1 MAKKTAQT
9 KQPATRNANK
19 RSAWWQSL
27 WLWAIVGVV
36 VLAVL
41 GVLLVQQTATNSAAT
56 LAGLQSFSG
65 QQRGHTTDPVQYQ
78 QIPPVGGMHN
88 PAWQNCGIYDAPI
101 ANENGVHTLEHGA
114 VWITYQPELPPAT
127 VDALRAL
134 VRGRQ
139 YTLLSPFPGLPAPVV
154 ASAWGLQLK
163 VDDVADPRLARFL
176 ATYIQGPQ
184 TPEPGASCV
193 GGIGQPIDS

>member
-1 MAKKTAQT
+1 MAKKAAQT
-9 KQPATRNANK
+9 KQPATRNAK
-19 RSAWWQSL
+19 TKSAWWRSL

-78 QIPPVGGMHN
+78 QTPPVGGMHN

-114 VWITYQPELPPAT
+114 VWITYQPDLPAAT

-163 VDDVADPRLARFL
+163 VDDASDPRLARFL
-176 ATYIQGPQ
+176 ATYVQGPQ